1 MSKRTK
7 QKQAGTSQKK
17 SFSGFPVAVLV
28 ILAVAV
34 AGGGAFRAVRRSP
47 PASPSSVVPVAVVP
61 AASKPTNEVPVSVM
75 RGAEAVMVTVE
86 LDFGPKIPLVAEA
99 LREIERRYEPKE
111 GTERT
116 FAIIEAFGEPAG
128 GKLKLSM
135 RVSTEK
141 QGKGWLI
148 FRRTG
153 EVLWRGEI
161 GPPLEEKAAV
171 AAQPRNL
178 TVLMDLGVGRS
189 VTIDGSNH
197 PSSILEANVKELS
210 APVSAVWLDGVEL
223 EFSFIYS
230 ACGCPIKAT
239 VKRVG
244 DKTERTKELPVM
256 FPDDP
261 AVVALIS
268 QLMRW

>member
-1 MSKRTK
+1 MSKKNK
-7 QKQAGTSQKK
+7 QQQAGLSQL
-17 SFSGFPVAVLV
+17 VLLPGSPRV
-28 ILAVAV
+28 ILLILAVAV
-34 AGGGAFRAVRRSP
+34 VVGVAFWVARRSP
-47 PASPSSVVPVAVVP
+47 SASLASGVPVAVIP
-61 AASKPTNEVPVSVM
+61 ATPKPTNDVPVSVM
-75 RGAEAVMVTVE
+75 RGAEAIMVTVE
-86 LDFGPKIPLVAEA
+86 LDFGPKIPSVAEA

-111 GTERT
+111 GKERT
-116 FAIIEAFGEPAG
+116 FSIIEAFGEPVG

-141 QGKGWLI
+141 EGKAWLI

-153 EVLWRGEI
+153 QVIWRGEI
-161 GPPLEEKAAV
+161 GPPLEEKAAA

-178 TVLMDLGVGRS
+178 TVFMDLGVGKS

-197 PSSILEANVKELS
+197 PSSILEANVKELN
-210 APVSAVWLDGVEL
+210 APVSAVWQDGVEL

-244 DKTERTKELPVM
+244 ERTERTKELPVM

-261 AVVALIS
+261 AVVTLIT